1 MAPERPESG
10 FRSPVLDYGRP
21 APAPGPSGLP
31 MRLRG
36 WITCVV
42 MLAVFIY
49 LLLNW
54 LSGRQP

>member
-1 MAPERPESG
+1 MAPKQPQYDPPP
-10 FRSPVLDYGRP
+10 PVLDYGPP

-36 WITCVV
+36 WIAFLVI
-42 MLAVFIY
+42 LAAFLY

-54 LSGRQP
+54 LRS

>member
-1 MAPERPESG
+1 MPPDRPASD
-10 FRSPVLDYGRP
+10 RPPPVLEYGPP

-42 MLAVFIY
+42 MLAVFVY

-54 LSGRQP
+54 LWGR